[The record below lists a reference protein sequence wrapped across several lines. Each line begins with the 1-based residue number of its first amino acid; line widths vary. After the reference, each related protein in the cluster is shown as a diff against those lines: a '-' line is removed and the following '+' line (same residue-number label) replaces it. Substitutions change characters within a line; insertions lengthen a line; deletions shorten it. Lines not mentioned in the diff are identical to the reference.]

1 LTFALGFDHPTQA
14 RRSWPKVPRSGF
26 VMVMRKRRS
35 TWMDDDLDQLRQLAR
50 TFVDKELTPNQ
61 ERWAAQKHVDRDLW
75 TKAGDV
81 GLLCLSIPEEYGGG
95 GGTFAHE
102 AVLLEEQ
109 ARAGDSAWGNSV
121 HSGIVAHYIYAYGT
135 EEQRHRWLP
144 KLASGEY
151 VGAIAMSEPGAGSDL
166 QGIKTKA
173 VKSQDEYVITG
184 SKTFITNGSQ
194 ADLVIVV
201 AKTDPAEGATGIS
214 LLVVETAQAPG
225 FRRGRVLDKIGL
237 KGQDTAE
244 LFFDDVRVPAANLLG
259 EAEGQGFIQLMNQLP
274 QERLIIAVASIAG
287 LEAAID
293 LTLDY
298 VKDRTAFGRELIKFQ
313 NTRFTLAECATEAA
327 VTRSFVDDCIRWHLD
342 GELDV
347 PTAAMAKWW
356 ASERL
361 CRVVD
366 ECVQLF
372 GGYGYMTEYPIA
384 RAWADARVQK
394 IYGGTNE
401 IMKEIIARSL

>member
-1 LTFALGFDHPTQA
+1 MTA
-14 RRSWPKVPRSGF
+14 RRSP
-26 VMVMRKRRS
+26 
-35 TWMDDDLDQLRQLAR
+35 WMTEDLDQLRSLAR
-50 TFVDKELTPNQ
+50 TFFAKEAVPHQ
-61 ERWAAQKHVDRDLW
+61 ERWAEQKQVDRDFWL
-75 TKAGDV
+75 KAGEL
-81 GLLCLSIPEEYGGG
+81 GLLCLSVPEEYGGG

-109 ARAGDSAWGNSV
+109 ARSGDSAWGGSV
-121 HSGIVAHYIYAYGT
+121 HNGIVAHYLLAYGS
-135 EEQRHRWLP
+135 EEQKLAWLP
-144 KLASGEY
+144 KLASGEH

-166 QGIKTKA
+166 QGITTRA
-173 VKSQDEYVITG
+173 RRDGDGYVLTG
-184 SKTFITNGSQ
+184 SKTFISNGAQ
-194 ADLVIVV
+194 ADLVIVA
-201 AKTDPAEGATGIS
+201 AKTDPDKGAAGIS
-214 LLVVETAQAPG
+214 LLVVEAARAEG
-225 FRRGRVLDKIGL
+225 FRRGRVLDKLGL
-237 KGQDTAE
+237 KGQDTSE
-244 LFFDDVRVPAANLLG
+244 LFFDDVRLPASALLG
-259 EAEGQGFIQLMNQLP
+259 AEGQGFVQLMQQLP
-274 QERLIIAVASIAG
+274 QERLVIAVSSVAG
-287 LEAAID
+287 IEAALE

-298 VKDRTAFGRELIKFQ
+298 VKQRSAFGRELIKFQ
-313 NTRFTLAECATEAA
+313 NTRFTLAECATEAR
-327 VTRSFVDDCIRWHLD
+327 VTRAFVDECVELHLR

-356 ASERL
+356 STERL

>member
-1 LTFALGFDHPTQA
+1 MP
-14 RRSWPKVPRSGF
+14 
-26 VMVMRKRRS
+26 KRRS
-35 TWMDDDLDQLRQLAR
+35 TWMTEDLDQLRELAR
-50 TFVDKELTPNQ
+50 TFMAKELTPNQ

-75 TKAGDV
+75 TKAGEV

-102 AVLLEEQ
+102 AVAIEEQ

-121 HSGIVAHYIYAYGT
+121 HSGIVAPYLLAYGT
-135 EEQRHRWLP
+135 EEQKLRWLP

-173 VKSQDEYVITG
+173 IRDGDEYVVNG

-194 ADLVIVV
+194 ADLVVVV
-201 AKTDPAEGATGIS
+201 AKTDPAERAAGTS
-214 LLVVETAQAPG
+214 LVVVETARAPG
-225 FRRGRVLDKIGL
+225 FRRGRVLDKVGM

-259 EAEGQGFIQLMNQLP
+259 GTEGQGFVQLMNQLP

-287 LEAAID
+287 IEAAVA
-293 LTLDY
+293 LTLEY
-298 VKDRTAFGRELIKFQ
+298 TKDRTAFGRELIKFQ

-327 VTRSFVDDCIRWHLD
+327 VTRSFVDDCIRLHLE
-342 GELDV
+342 GQLDV

-356 ASERL
+356 STERL